1 MPEQPS
7 QEQSSRE
14 QLVPLQEQL
23 LPVRSPR
30 EAYCLEMLRWAI
42 LSLREAKCKTVP
54 EYELRLNALGYLGN
68 CFIAEGGTREELH
81 SMDTEKWFFTE
92 PGQGL

>member
-1 MPEQPS
+1 MSEQPS
-7 QEQSSRE
+7 QEPSSQERLLPIQE
-14 QLVPLQEQL
+14 QLV
-23 LPVRSPR
+23 PVRSPR

-42 LSLREAKCKTVP
+42 LSLREAKCETVP

-81 SMDTEKWFFTE
+81 SMNTEKWFFTE